1 MKPLSFQT
9 LRQALRA
16 FPGARPAGLLR
27 GLAAAGV
34 IAMALP
40 GAAHAQASVTPATAA
55 TPAGTAYDGLSA
67 QQQAALLSKQVA
79 GGELAKLPDEQLLA
93 VFNALQPETPLLWA
107 KAEVSRYPEYEYW
120 MTRQERLNGQ
130 WQDQPARM
138 LIRYRHAPRQLY
150 AKWLPGG
157 SQAGQEILYDETRRK
172 DEMYGHLGG
181 LLGFTSMWIALDG
194 TIARA
199 QSNHTVRDLGFQY
212 VVAMLERDAR
222 SLRAAGLSERFA
234 RAEIVQ
240 EQGTRMVA
248 LTWELPAGAPR
259 YYAKRVQ
266 LMLDLKNPWPRVETA
281 WDADGNMVEKIVF
294 EKAVRKTFDADT
306 FDAKNG
312 DYRF

>member
-1 MKPLSFQT
+1 MKPLPFPILLHT
-9 LRQALRA
+9 LR
-16 FPGARPAGLLR
+16 GI
-27 GLAAAGV
+27 AAAGA
-34 IAMALP
+34 IALALP
-40 GAAHAQASVTPATAA
+40 GTAHAQASAAADAPAA
-55 TPAGTAYDGLSA
+55 TAYDGLPA
-67 QQQAALLSKQVA
+67 QQQAALLSRQIA
-79 GGELAKLPDEQLLA
+79 GGELAKLPDAQLLA
-93 VFNALQPETPLLWA
+93 AFHALQPEAPLLWA
-107 KAEVSRYPEYEYW
+107 KAEMHRYPEYEYW

-130 WQDQPARM
+130 WQEQPARM
-138 LIRYRHAPRQLY
+138 VIRYRHAPRQLY

-240 EQGTRMVA
+240 EQGVRMVA
-248 LTWELPAGAPR
+248 LTWELPAGAPQ

-281 WDADGNMVEKIVF
+281 WDAEGNMVEKIVF
-294 EKAVRKTFDADT
+294 EKAVRKTFDAGT
-306 FDAKNG
+306 FDPKNG
-312 DYRF
+312 DYKF